1 MRWFEKL
8 LRIRTGV
15 QVQLSEK
22 NGAIVLEGKAKS
34 WEQVVKAGKL
44 ATKFGYRGV
53 VNLLEC
59 AWTGKD
65 VVSKP
70 NLRDW
75 ELDGTKV
82 DVLVIGAGVIGCSIA
97 RELSKYK
104 LKILVVDKQPDVACH
119 QSSRNAGM
127 VHPPIAP
134 KPGTKKAF
142 YNSWGVRMIPQL
154 AKQLDFP
161 YLQNGLIILFK
172 NPLHRIF
179 VGFLNNRARKNGI
192 DSFKVLSKST
202 AKKLEANLVDQF
214 TWGYLLPQAGIVDP
228 FKMTLAFAENA
239 VQNGARFCFNTFVES
254 MEVEEDRIIC
264 VLTNRGKIFPKVVIN
279 AAGLWADYIA
289 NLANDQFFTIHPR
302 KGEMAIVDK
311 KKGSLVK
318 STISMISISQVASVT
333 KGGGV
338 IPTVHGNI
346 LLGPT
351 AQEVPYKEDYS
362 TSEDGVR
369 SLIERHAKLVDGLSE
384 KDIITYF
391 AGNRAATYEEDFIVE
406 KSVRIQNLIHVAGIQ
421 SPGLTSAPAIAIDV
435 AKMAVE
441 ILSKYMKVVENERF
455 CPVRKIEPDFNKL
468 SLIEKQKVIKKNP
481 SYGLVICRCEQVTKG
496 QIEEALKSPIPAST
510 LDGIKWRTRAGMGRC
525 QGGFCTPQILWILAE
540 RGFDLTKFSKNGE
553 SSYILLEQT
562 RGDFDGE
569 V

>member
-59 AWTGKD
+59 EWTGKD